1 MHRRPSDIIE
11 TRNLPLCKLHET
23 LISGHWAAFLAKR
36 QSGPIMAE
44 KECVNIGVSEASK
57 LKIREEVSVKKC
69 STVTVNALTP
79 SIPYTI
85 NITGQRRI
93 SSHITRSVL
102 EHLVINMLQPEIR
115 LPAKNVFDRS
125 NRLIKEFEQKYD
137 ISVDGPVGNTNGE
150 VVSQAKPRTRK
161 PPQLP
166 PDADSTSSS
175 SSSRSP
181 SPPHQH
187 YHKSK
192 SPRSKRRSTG
202 ASGIPQPGGRD
213 LPAVSDPLHPRSN
226 TANTHANSPP
236 QQAQS
241 NQQALAPPT
250 MSIAEGHE
258 WKRKHKNK
266 EHALLPG
273 RENLTTLN
281 ERDHVSTNVLS
292 RLSLAN
298 RWS

>member
-1 MHRRPSDIIE
+1 MCEYRRQRSLEIEDKGGGKGEEMFHCDGERLDTVGTIHQDIN
-11 TRNLPLCKLHET
+11 T
-23 LISGHWAAFLAKR
+23 
-36 QSGPIMAE
+36 
-44 KECVNIGVSEASK
+44 
-57 LKIREEVSVKKC
+57 
-69 STVTVNALTP
+69 
-79 SIPYTI
+79 
-85 NITGQRRI
+85 TGQRRT

-102 EHLVINMLQPEIR
+102 ERLVIDMLRPPEIR

-125 NRLIKEFEQKYD
+125 KALIKESEKKYE
-137 ISVDGPVGNTNGE
+137 ISVDGPVANTNGR

-181 SPPHQH
+181 SPPRRHH
-187 YHKSK
+187 HNST
-192 SPRSKRRSTG
+192 SPRSERRNTG
-202 ASGIPQPGGRD
+202 ASGIPQSGGRD
-213 LPAVSDPLHPRSN
+213 LSGVSDAMRPSSN
-226 TANTHANSPP
+226 TANSHANSLP

-250 MSIAEGHE
+250 LSIAEGHE

-273 RENLTTLN
+273 RENLTSLN

-292 RLSLAN
+292 RLSLTN
-298 RWS
+298 R

>member
-1 MHRRPSDIIE
+1 MFHCD
-11 TRNLPLCKLHET
+11 
-23 LISGHWAAFLAKR
+23 GKR
-36 QSGPIMAE
+36 
-44 KECVNIGVSEASK
+44 
-57 LKIREEVSVKKC
+57 LD
-69 STVTVNALTP
+69 TVDTIHQN
-79 SIPYTI
+79 I
-85 NITGQRRI
+85 NITGQRRL
-93 SSHITRSVL
+93 SSQFTRSVL
-102 EHLVINMLQPEIR
+102 ERLVIDMLQQPQHR
-115 LPAKNVFDRS
+115 LPAKNVYDRS
-125 NRLIKEFEQKYD
+125 KYLIKEFEKKYE
-137 ISVDGPVGNTNGE
+137 ISVEGSVGNTNGE

-161 PPQLP
+161 PPQRP
-166 PDADSTSSS
+166 PDADSTSCS

-181 SPPHQH
+181 SPPPKHH
-187 YHKSK
+187 HKST

-202 ASGIPQPGGRD
+202 ASGITQSGGRD
-213 LPAVSDPLHPRSN
+213 LSGVSDPLRPPSN
-226 TANTHANSPP
+226 PANTHANSLP

-250 MSIAEGHE
+250 LSIAEGHE

-273 RENLTTLN
+273 RENLTSLN